1 MNLKCRLLKAKKKV
15 QLTVELICYVVTA
28 HIFTST
34 CLFCFGY
41 SQHCEEC
48 KLKKSPVNIRYKSH
62 IKVTHYINMGR
73 YKETKGNFSPC
84 FNSTLSILDLKRQEI
99 VKDLSE

>member
-1 MNLKCRLLKAKKKV
+1 MWLQYTFSQVRVFFVLAILN
-15 QLTVELICYVVTA
+15 TVRNA
-28 HIFTST
+28 S
-34 CLFCFGY
+34 
-41 SQHCEEC
+41 
-48 KLKKSPVNIRYKSH
+48 LKKSPVNIRCKSH
-62 IKVTHYINMGR
+62 IKVTHYINMRR